1 MLHFETSAIHPRLVV
16 IADDI
21 TGAFDTGVQF
31 HLHGS
36 TVKVVS
42 AAQLPQVLSGIDVLV
57 IDAETRHTSPHA
69 TYTIIHDLTAWASAH
84 HVPHVYIKT
93 DSGLR
98 GHIGMALKG
107 ALEASGCTFAAFAPA
122 YPDMGR
128 TTCNGQQLIDGTPL
142 HCSVFAQD
150 LFDPVHASS
159 IREMLQ
165 CAGIAVQEYPLGV
178 PYPTQVSEP
187 TIGIFD
193 TIVNEDFHRIAA
205 HLQKQGQLQI
215 TAGCAAFAAHLPK
228 VLGLPDHPM
237 PATTVHGPLMVVCG
251 SLNPI
256 TRAQMEYGERIGGIR
271 FSLTQEQLLQE
282 GYWHSPDGQAQ
293 LSAMA
298 DCIRR
303 QATILVDTGIQSPA
317 FNHKKAD
324 FSADSRLIA
333 SQLGQLMLRLIRMDE
348 QQRYTPMI
356 IGGDTLMGFL
366 SQLCTMDVTLLGE
379 VLPGVVHFSAQ
390 VDSQRIAMLSKSGG
404 FGSET
409 LLNDLIHPTDANEVK
424 HHVCL

>member
-1 MLHFETSAIHPRLVV
+1 MLQIETHHHHARLVV

-31 HLHGS
+31 HQHGS

-42 AAQLPQVLSGIDVLV
+42 AAQLPQDLSGMDVLV
-57 IDAETRHTSPHA
+57 IDAETRHTSPDD
-69 TYTIIHDLTAWASAH
+69 TYRIIHDLTAWALEQH
-84 HVPHVYIKT
+84 TPHLYIKT

-107 ALEASGCTFAAFAPA
+107 AMDASGCTFAAFAPA

-128 TTCNGQQLIDGTPL
+128 ITLGGQQLIDGVPL

-159 IREMLQ
+159 IREMLLG
-165 CAGIAVQEYPLGV
+165 AGIALREYPLDA
-178 PYPTQVSEP
+178 PYMTHANEP

-193 TIVNEDFHRIAA
+193 TVTNADFSRIAA
-205 HLQKQGQLQI
+205 HLQQQGQLQI
-215 TAGCAAFAAHLPK
+215 TAGCAAFAAHLPG

-237 PATTVHGPLMVVCG
+237 APPVIHGPLMVVCG

-256 TRAQMEYGERIGGIR
+256 TRAQMEYGEQTGGIR

-282 GYWHSPDGQAQ
+282 DYWHTPEGQA
-293 LSAMA
+293 LLNAMQHH
-298 DCIRR
+298 IRH
-303 QATILVDTGIQSPA
+303 QDTILVDTGIQLLASDRE
-317 FNHKKAD
+317 KAD
-324 FSADSRLIA
+324 LDADGRQIA
-333 SQLGQLMLRLIRMDE
+333 SQLGHLMLQLIRMDE
-348 QQRYTPMI
+348 EQRYTPMV

-366 SQLCTMDVTLLGE
+366 SRHSAMDVTLLGE
-379 VLPGVVHFSAQ
+379 VLPGVVHFSTRVGARQ
-390 VDSQRIAMLSKSGG
+390 VGMLSKSGG
-404 FGSET
+404 FGCKT
-409 LLNDLIHPTDANEVK
+409 LLEDLIQPRDANEVN
-424 HHVCL
+424 HRVCL